1 MFDLDE
7 ICDKELIL
15 AKKLEGVSDELEARK
30 ILNNNLLIIGKMK
43 PDEWEIEKLELLKI
57 NLITEAK
64 LEKIRKLSKGNV
76 TIENEDEAKAKE
88 KMGRVFCINSGK
100 GFAYLILEDKD
111 LRPIPQQEMT
121 PIVKLLAGDDQ
132 IRESEIYEH
141 LHSRRK
147 IDRMT
152 THIMPHGKD
161 HYMMDRMDSGKF
173 EAVCHVSV
181 GEMLKHQLKKTA
193 NYKIDAE
200 FEKMVWKN
208 YKYMIDIYEY
218 ALAIK
223 FTFDK
228 TNCIWLRENS
238 DTGKT
243 FFLGA
248 IESKDY
254 VFITDGAIK
263 ENDFVGDGPDRWGK
277 MLYFY
282 IDEATKFSSDMK
294 TAYLAYRQ
302 NYGGRVEI
310 DMPLRILASDNEIT
324 DLTNGVDAQIE
335 NRIINMHYHG
345 KMNLRKWLDEHDL
358 DATTAQIMWQKIIL
372 SHILELLEQ
381 WGKSESL
388 QKEAAKKIAEF
399 KKKYKK
405 GKMSGLDETAKGLF
419 CDMLSDICDDHGN
432 VTRVS
437 SGNKR
442 DFFDFIFKTGDGYLI
457 KSPKT
462 FMGML
467 FDEYMPEKKKAF
479 FKKYPNN
486 DSISVIFGSDYKNRR
501 HDLGQCKAI
510 CSQLKPEI
518 LGKK

>member
-1 MFDLDE
+1 MFDLEE
-7 ICDKELIL
+7 IEDRDLIL
-15 AKKLEGVSDELEARK
+15 APKLENASSEIEARE
-30 ILNNNLLIIGKMK
+30 ILMKNLVDISRMK
-43 PDEWEIEKLELLKI
+43 PEQWENEKLEILKGK
-57 NLITEAK
+57 LITENK
-64 LEKIRKLSKGNV
+64 LEKMRRLSNQNV

-88 KMGRVFCINSGK
+88 KLGRVFCINSGK
-100 GFAYLILEDKD
+100 GFSYLILEDKD

-121 PIVKLLAGDDQ
+121 PIVKLLADEDQ
-132 IRESEIYEH
+132 LKESQIYEH
-141 LHSRRK
+141 LHSKRK
-147 IDRMT
+147 IDRLT

-161 HYMMDRMDSGKF
+161 HYVMDKMDSGKF

-193 NYKIDAE
+193 NYSIDKN
-200 FEKMVWKN
+200 FEKMVRGH
-208 YKYMIDIYEY
+208 YQYMIDIYEY

-223 FTFDK
+223 FTVDK
-228 TNCIWLRENS
+228 TNCIWLREHS

-335 NRIINMHYHG
+335 NRIINMHYQG
-345 KMNLRKWLDEHDL
+345 KMNLRKWLDDNDL

-372 SHILELLEQ
+372 SHTLELLEK

-388 QKEAAKKIAEF
+388 QKEAAKKISEF

-405 GKMSGLDETAKGLF
+405 GKMSGLDETARGLF
-419 CDMLSDICDDHGN
+419 CDMLSDICDENGT
-432 VTRVS
+432 VRRVA
-437 SGNKR
+437 SGGRR
-442 DFFDFIFKTGDGYLI
+442 DFFDLVIKSDDGYLI

-462 FMGML
+462 FMMML
-467 FDEYMPEKKKAF
+467 FEEYMPEKKKAF
-479 FKKYPNN
+479 LKKYPNN
-486 DSISVIFGSDYKNRR
+486 EAIAKIFDSEYKNRR
-501 HDLGQCKAI
+501 HVLGQCKAI
-510 CSQLKPEI
+510 CAQLRPVFEDKR
-518 LGKK
+518 

>member
-7 ICDKELIL
+7 IEDKELL
-15 AKKLEGVSDELEARK
+15 LFPKVEGVEEEIEIRE
-30 ILNNNLLIIGKMK
+30 ILMK
-43 PDEWEIEKLELLKI
+43 SLPEISRLSPEEWEFEKLELLKI
-57 NLITEAK
+57 GIIGESK
-64 LEKIRKLSKGNV
+64 LEKIRKLSKKNV
-76 TIENEDEAKAKE
+76 IAESEDEAKAKE
-88 KMGRVFCINSGK
+88 KLGRVFSINSGK

-121 PIVKLLAGDDQ
+121 PVVKMLAGDDQ
-132 IRESEIYEH
+132 LKESQVYEH
-141 LHSRRK
+141 LHSKRK
-147 IDRMT
+147 IEKMT
-152 THIMPHGKD
+152 THIMPHGKN
-161 HYMMDRMDSGKF
+161 HYSVDKMENGKY
-173 EAVCHVSV
+173 EAICHVSV
-181 GEMLKHQLKKTA
+181 GEMLSHQLKRTA
-193 NYKIDAE
+193 SYEIDPE

-208 YKYMIDIYEY
+208 YKYMIEIYEY

-223 FTFDK
+223 FAFDK
-228 TNCIWLRENS
+228 TNCIWLREHS

-294 TAYLAYRQ
+294 TAYLAYRM
-302 NYGGRVEI
+302 NYGGRVEL

-324 DLTNGVDAQIE
+324 DLTNGVDQQIE
-335 NRIINMHYHG
+335 NRIINMHYQG
-345 KMNLRKWLDEHDL
+345 NMNLRKWLDDHEL

-372 SHILELLEQ
+372 KHTLELLEQ
-381 WGKSESL
+381 WGKCESL
-388 QKEAAKKIAEF
+388 QKEASKKIAEF

-405 GKMSGLDETAKGLF
+405 EKMIGLDETARNLF
-419 CDMLSDICDDHGN
+419 CDLLSDICDDSGQIKRSFGN
-432 VTRVS
+432 GR
-437 SGNKR
+437 R
-442 DFFDFIFKTGDGYLI
+442 DFNELVIKDNNSYLI

-467 FDEYMPEKKKAF
+467 FEEYMPEKRKAF

-486 DSISVIFGSDYKNRR
+486 EAIAKIFGSKYKNRR

-510 CSQLKPEI
+510 CTQLKPIFEEE
-518 LGKK
+518 K

>member
-7 ICDKELIL
+7 IDNKEMVLSP
-15 AKKLEGVSDELEARK
+15 KLEGLVDEIEIRE
-30 ILNNNLLIIGKMK
+30 ILNKNLALIGKMK
-43 PDEWEIEKLELLKI
+43 PDEWEIEKLEILKKNI
-57 NLITEAK
+57 ITEAK

-76 TIENEDEAKAKE
+76 TIENDDEAKAKE
-88 KMGRVFCINSGK
+88 KMGRIFCINSGK

-111 LRPIPQQEMT
+111 LRPIPNTEMT
-121 PIVKLLAGDDQ
+121 PIIKLLAGDDQ
-132 IRESEIYEH
+132 MNESEIYER
-141 LHSRRK
+141 LHAKRK
-147 IDRMT
+147 IERIT

-161 HYMMDRMDSGKF
+161 HYVMDRMDSGKF

-181 GEMLKHQLKKTA
+181 GEMLKHQLKRTA
-193 NYKIDAE
+193 NYEINEE
-200 FEKMVWKN
+200 FKKMVFKN
-208 YKYMIDIYEY
+208 YQYMIDIFEY
-218 ALAIK
+218 ALALK

-228 TNCIWLRENS
+228 TNCIWLREHS

-248 IESKDY
+248 LESKDY

-345 KMNLRKWLDEHDL
+345 KMNLRKWLDDHDL

-372 SHILELLEQ
+372 SHVLSLLEK
-381 WGKSESL
+381 WGKADSL

-405 GKMSGLDETAKGLF
+405 GRMIGLDETAKGLF
-419 CDMLSDICDDHGN
+419 CDMLADICDDKGQVRRVLTGN
-432 VTRVS
+432 R
-437 SGNKR
+437 R
-442 DFFDFIFKTGDGYLI
+442 EFFDLVIKYESGYLI
-457 KSPKT
+457 KSPNT

-486 DSISVIFGSDYKNRR
+486 DAIAKIFGSEYKNRR

-510 CSQLKPEI
+510 WANLKPVFEEER
-518 LGKK
+518 

>member
-7 ICDKELIL
+7 IEDKELVI
-15 AKKLEGVSDELEARK
+15 APKLEGLENELEART
-30 ILNNNLLIIGKMK
+30 KMMDSLSDIARFK
-43 PDEWEIEKLELLKI
+43 PDEWELEKLAILRLGI
-57 NLITEAK
+57 ITEAK
-64 LEKIRKLSKGNV
+64 LDKIRKLSRKN
-76 TIENEDEAKAKE
+76 IIAESEDEAKAKE
-88 KMGRVFCINSGK
+88 KLGRVFSINSGK

-121 PIVKLLAGDDQ
+121 PVIKMLAGDDQ
-132 IRESEIYEH
+132 MKESQVYEH
-141 LHSRRK
+141 LHSKRK
-147 IDRMT
+147 IDKMT
-152 THIMPHGKD
+152 THIMPHGRN
-161 HYMMDRMDSGKF
+161 HYSVDKLENGKF
-173 EAVCHVSV
+173 EAICHVSV
-181 GEMLKHQLKKTA
+181 GEMLSQQLKRTA
-193 NYKIDAE
+193 AYEIDPR
-200 FEKMVWKN
+200 FEKMVWKH
-208 YKYMIDIYEY
+208 YKYMIEIYEY

-223 FTFDK
+223 FAFDK
-228 TNCIWLRENS
+228 TNCIWLREHS

-294 TAYLAYRQ
+294 TAYLAYRM
-302 NYGGRVEI
+302 NYGGRVEL

-324 DLTNGVDAQIE
+324 DLTNGVDQQIE
-335 NRIINMHYHG
+335 NRIINIHYQG
-345 KMNLRKWLDEHDL
+345 KMNLRKWLDENEI

-372 SHILELLEQ
+372 KHILELLEQ
-381 WGKSESL
+381 WGKSDSL
-388 QKEAAKKIAEF
+388 QSEASKKITEF

-405 GKMSGLDETAKGLF
+405 SKMAGLDETARGLF
-419 CDMLSDICDDHGN
+419 CDLLSDICNEDGAIKRSFGN
-432 VTRVS
+432 GR
-437 SGNKR
+437 R
-442 DFFDFIFKTGDGYLI
+442 DFSELIIKDNDSYLI

-462 FMGML
+462 FMNML

-486 DSISVIFGSDYKNRR
+486 EAISKIFGSDYKNRR

-510 CSQLKPEI
+510 CTQLKPVFDE
-518 LGKK
+518 GR